1 MSMRI
6 TGLATG
12 MDIDQVIKDT
22 MKPYRVKIQQVQ
34 QNKEITEIKQ
44 KLYREVITQSREF
57 YNKYLDIA
65 KSDSILKS
73 SNWSTVKFTSADEGA
88 VTVKGL
94 SGAKADNYTVNV
106 QQLAKSAT
114 VTLKTTDIVNGDK
127 ISVNGISVNTKV
139 QKLDGDGN
147 PIDGEF
153 INKTN
158 SEIVSELNSKFKE
171 NGLDITAINS
181 DFAQGI
187 VLRTNAMGS
196 TASFSYNL
204 TKEQAEPELPLVIKG
219 GTETGSNAKVVITNG
234 SGTTYIHESNSN
246 SITLD
251 GVQFTFNDTTVDRD
265 PIRVTG
271 KVDATNIKDKIV
283 SFINDYNTLIEK
295 LNTLISEKRDSS
307 YMPLTSEQKEA
318 MSEKEIELWETK
330 VKTGQ
335 LSRDSDLTRI
345 ANQMKSATKS
355 MFSGS
360 LAFLEKAGIN
370 PVADYSGTKNGT
382 FTIDED
388 KLTSALESNAE
399 DVMKLFIASNPTD
412 SSATGVFQRIKT
424 ILYNETMTT
433 SARLLKKAGFE
444 GTSTVANNELT
455 KSIEQFDRKMKDM
468 ETIFSRREQQLY
480 TKYASLE
487 TMMNNLN
494 SQQSYLLS
502 QLGMA

>member
-12 MDIDQVIKDT
+12 MDIDQVVTDT
-22 MKPYRVKIQQVQ
+22 MNPYRIKIQQVQ

-65 KSDSILKS
+65 KSDSILRT
-73 SNWSTVKFTSADEGA
+73 SNWGTVSFTSSDSTA
-88 VTVKGL
+88 VTAKGL
-94 SGAKADNYTVNV
+94 GGASAEKYIIEV
-106 QQLAKSAT
+106 QQLASAART
-114 VTLKTTDIVNGDK
+114 TLPEAQYGNEANRYIKVTI
-127 ISVNGISVNTKV
+127 
-139 QKLDGDGN
+139 
-147 PIDGEF
+147 
-153 INKTN
+153 
-158 SEIVSELNSKFKE
+158 
-171 NGLDITAINS
+171 
-181 DFAQGI
+181 
-187 VLRTNAMGS
+187 
-196 TASFSYNL
+196 
-204 TKEQAEPELPLVIKG
+204 
-219 GTETGSNAKVVITNG
+219 GTETTTIDLNGIDRSDNSAVVNAINTELTGKTVKAKYSAISGGVVFESTSMGASQNFAVTYGATGTQSSLVVTPGTNALVKFKDSNGNDLYTYNG
-234 SGTTYIHESNSN
+234 TSNKAV
-246 SITLD
+246 LD
-251 GVQFTFNDTTVDRD
+251 NTEFTFNK
-265 PIRVTG
+265 VTE
-271 KVDATNIKDKIV
+271 VDATLTPTTDATSIKDKIV

-295 LNTLISEKRDSS
+295 LNTLTSEKRDSS
-307 YMPLTSEQKEA
+307 YMPLTSEQKES
-318 MSEKEIELWETK
+318 MSEKEIELWEAK

-355 MFSGS
+355 MFSGNI
-360 LAFLEKAGIN
+360 AFLEKIGIN

-388 KLTSALESNAE
+388 KLTSALENNAE
-399 DVMKLFIASNPTD
+399 DVMKLFIASKPTD
-412 SSATGVFQRIKT
+412 GSESEKYNATGVFQRIKT
-424 ILYNETMTT
+424 ILYDNTMTT

-444 GTSTVANNELT
+444 GTLTVSNNELT

-502 QLGMA
+502 QLGMSS